1 MSVAVLIL
9 THDLVGTSMLK
20 AATRTL
26 GSLPAKVIALP
37 VCNDCEPEKIFAQV
51 QNVITD
57 LQKQGFEILILTDL
71 YGSTP
76 FNIAQHFNNGVSVSV
91 ISGIN
96 LSMLVRVLN
105 YANLDLHS
113 LCEKALTGGRD
124 GVINCENIGKANA
137 IKNVSDYQ

>member
-1 MSVAVLIL
+1 MNVAVLIL

-26 GSLPAKVIALP
+26 GSLPANVIAMP
-37 VCNDCEPEKIFAQV
+37 ICNDCEPEKILQQV
-51 QNVITD
+51 QNVMTD
-57 LQKQGFEILILTDL
+57 LQQDGFDILILTDL
-71 YGSTP
+71 FGSTP
-76 FNIAQHFNNGVSVSV
+76 SNIAQHFNNGVSVRV

-105 YANLDLHS
+105 YANLDLPN

-124 GVINCENIGKANA
+124 GVINCENTL
-137 IKNVSDYQ
+137 KNY